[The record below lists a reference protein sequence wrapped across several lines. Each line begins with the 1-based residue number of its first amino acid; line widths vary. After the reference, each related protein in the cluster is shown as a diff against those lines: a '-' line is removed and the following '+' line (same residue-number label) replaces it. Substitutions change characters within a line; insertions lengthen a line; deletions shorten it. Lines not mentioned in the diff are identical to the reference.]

1 MVVTRSRAQFWNK
14 LASNKTLAEW
24 EAENRLRA
32 AAPSCTQP
40 LAQRPVSN
48 PSPPKQCPVSEN
60 GMFTNSTEQ
69 KLAEALAEITE
80 LKKSNVSLRGELNT
94 LTAENAELKTKNTGF
109 TDTVK
114 YLEKEV
120 DSWKE
125 QHKLEVDRCNRLVDR
140 CNQLHERIVN
150 PFKSAISRPRF

>member
-1 MVVTRSRAQFWNK
+1 MV
-14 LASNKTLAEW
+14 
-24 EAENRLRA
+24 
-32 AAPSCTQP
+32 PS
-40 LAQRPVSN
+40 PVSD
-48 PSPPKQCPVSEN
+48 SFALPK
-60 GMFTNSTEQ
+60 STEQ
-69 KLAEALAEITE
+69 KLAEALAEIAE
-80 LKKSNVSLRGELNT
+80 LKKSNVSLRDEFKK

-125 QHKLEVDRCNRLVDR
+125 QHKLAVDRCNRLVDR